1 MGTIY
6 ACNVQASAS
15 RLQFCIPWDTFVD
28 IRSHPVFDRWMR
40 ALRDGRAVS
49 KILLRIER
57 IRDGNFGD
65 HKSVGAGVQELR
77 IDYGPGYRVYYAQRG
92 SLVVILLCGGDKSSQ
107 ARDIET
113 AKRLETELKDWPN
126 DLH

>member
-1 MGTIY
+1 M
-6 ACNVQASAS
+6 
-15 RLQFCIPWDTFVD
+15 D
-28 IRSHPVFDRWMR
+28 IRRHPMFDRWMR
-40 ALRDGRAVS
+40 ALRDGRALS

-57 IRDGNFGD
+57 ISDGNFGD
-65 HKSVGAGVQELR
+65 HRSVGGGVHELR
-77 IDYGPGYRVYYAQRG
+77 IDHGPGYRVYYLQRG

-113 AKRLETELKDWPN
+113 AKRLASELKDWPH